1 MKRWKRVQEQVPK
14 ALWPHTAE
22 NNSNL
27 NCQIRTVFLPEFV
40 DDWAPPRIENDQH
53 LVSFNCFK
61 NMVQNI

>member
-1 MKRWKRVQEQVPK
+1 MKHWKRVQEQVLE
-14 ALWPHTAE
+14 ALSPCTVE
-22 NNSNL
+22 NYSIL

-40 DDWAPPRIENDQH
+40 DDWAPPQIENDQH